1 MVRKRRSGANARS
14 VTRPNDLSMDSAFLH
29 LGDILAEIANDAEIG
44 RSANAT
50 VKRRPLSPSRNGHGN
65 DDRGTELF
73 PPLRFRQR
81 RAKDAER
88 TP

>member
-1 MVRKRRSGANARS
+1 MVRKKRSGANGRS
-14 VTRPNDLSMDSAFLH
+14 VTRPNDLSMDCAFLH
-29 LGDILAEIANDAEIG
+29 LGNILAEIANDAEVG
-44 RSANAT
+44 RLANAT
-50 VKRRPLSPSRNGHGN
+50 AKERPLSPCQNEHGN